1 MPTFNFALNSIDVL
15 NSCYL
20 YHDNGST
27 NNTIDLQSKLETNVI
42 RLHIILCNIS
52 IMCIA
57 CFCKWG
63 LSTNHIEEFFTYKI
77 NLTNY
82 NTNINKEQQKKIK

>member
-15 NSCYL
+15 NSCY

-42 RLHIILCNIS
+42 RLHKILCTIYQLCVSIS
-52 IMCIA
+52 GIIVEV
-57 CFCKWG
+57 
-63 LSTNHIEEFFTYKI
+63 I
-77 NLTNY
+77 
-82 NTNINKEQQKKIK
+82 